1 MSRSELLLALLLT
14 LCAATAAAQGSV
26 SGQLSIIERA
36 GAQPSDLRST
46 VVYLETP
53 GRTLPAAGFMS
64 ETTVAMTGR
73 EFVPHVRAVMVGSAV
88 HFPNDDPFSH
98 NVFSNAQAGPF
109 DLGLY
114 RRGTSRV
121 ASFPRAAV
129 YPIYCNIHSRM
140 AAYVVAVTTPYVAFA
155 AADGRFTLENVPAG
169 SYLLRA
175 WHEHAGTGS
184 GITIVVP
191 AGGITAQH
199 LVLDARAY
207 VAAPHLNKF
216 GVPYTAT
223 RADHY

>member
-1 MSRSELLLALLLT
+1 M
-14 LCAATAAAQGSV
+14 

-53 GRTLPAAGFMS
+53 GRTSPVPAVAS
-64 ETTVAMTGR
+64 ETTIAMTGR
-73 EFVPHVRAVMVGSAV
+73 EFVPHVRAVLIGSSV
-88 HFPNDDPFSH
+88 RFPNDDPFSH

-114 RRGTSRV
+114 RRGTSRA
-121 ASFPRAAV
+121 ASFPRAGV

-140 AAYVVAVTTPYVAFA
+140 AAYVVAVTTPYVTFA
-155 AADGRFTLENVPAG
+155 SVDGRFTLENVPPG

-175 WHEHAGTGS
+175 WHEHAGTTTGV
-184 GITIVVP
+184 TIVVP
-191 AGGITAQH
+191 SSGIAAQR
-199 LVLDARAY
+199 LVLDARSY

-216 GVPYTAT
+216 GVPYAAT